1 MIKFILFIFFL
12 FYSFNSYGYEKIHV
26 AVASNFIEPLNSIK
40 KEFLKNNKTSFNISS
55 GSTTKLFAQILN
67 KAPIDIFLSADQS
80 TIQKIPDNK
89 KIKVSK
95 FTYAIGSL
103 IIFSKAKIDNQI
115 KFENKLLK
123 RLSNKIVIAN
133 PKFSPYGRA
142 SKQVLESLGMLSLFE
157 NKIILAGNGGS
168 AADCQ
173 HIAGELV
180 SRFMFDRPGLPSVA
194 LTTDTSILT
203 AIGNDYGYENVFS
216 RQIEAHA
223 SSNDTL
229 IVYTT
234 SGESPNILKVVESAK
249 PRLKSIIAMT
259 GKNFE
264 LLNQYCDVIISVDSL
279 ETSKIQ
285 EVHAIAG
292 HMICESVEHILFDK
306 N

>member
-26 AVASNFIEPLNSIK
+26 AVASNFIEPLNLIK

-55 GSTTKLFAQILN
+55 GSTAKLFAQILN

-123 RLSNKIVIAN
+123 RSNKIVIAN

-142 SKQVLESLGMLSLFE
+142 SKQVLESLGILSLFE
-157 NKIILAGNGGS
+157 NKIILASNINQVSSFIYSGNVDLGIIS
-168 AADCQ
+168 NSDK
-173 HIAGELV
+173 LK
-180 SRFMFDRPGLPSVA
+180 LKKYK
-194 LTTDTSILT
+194 L
-203 AIGNDYGYENVFS
+203 GYFKEIPQNLYTQINQDAVLLENARKNHKAKLFFS
-216 RQIEAHA
+216 F
-223 SSNDTL
+223 
-229 IVYTT
+229 
-234 SGESPNILKVVESAK
+234 
-249 PRLKSIIAMT
+249 LKSNEAKKIIQSFGYRIT
-259 GKNFE
+259 N
-264 LLNQYCDVIISVDSL
+264 
-279 ETSKIQ
+279 
-285 EVHAIAG
+285 
-292 HMICESVEHILFDK
+292 
-306 N
+306 

>member
-1 MIKFILFIFFL
+1 MIKLILSLFFL
-12 FYSFNSYGYEKIHV
+12 FYSFNSHGYEKIHV

-142 SKQVLESLGMLSLFE
+142 SKQVLESLGILSLFE
-157 NKIILAGNGGS
+157 NKIILASNINQVSSFIYSGN
-168 AADCQ
+168 ADLGIISNSDKLKLEKYKFGYFKEIPQ
-173 HIAGELV
+173 NLYSPIKQDV
-180 SRFMFDRPGLPSVA
+180 
-194 LTTDTSILT
+194 ILL
-203 AIGNDYGYENVFS
+203 EN
-216 RQIEAHA
+216 
-223 SSNDTL
+223 
-229 IVYTT
+229 
-234 SGESPNILKVVESAK
+234 AK
-249 PRLKSIIAMT
+249 NNNKAKLFFNFLKSKDTKKIIRSFGYRIT
-259 GKNFE
+259 
-264 LLNQYCDVIISVDSL
+264 D
-279 ETSKIQ
+279 
-285 EVHAIAG
+285 
-292 HMICESVEHILFDK
+292 
-306 N
+306 